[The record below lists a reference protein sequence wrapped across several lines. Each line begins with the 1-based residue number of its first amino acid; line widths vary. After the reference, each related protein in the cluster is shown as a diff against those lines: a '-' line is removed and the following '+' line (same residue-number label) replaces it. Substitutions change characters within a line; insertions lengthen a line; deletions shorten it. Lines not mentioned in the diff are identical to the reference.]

1 LRPFEPRLGVQDDSI
16 CDTRE
21 TSREYGRE
29 YGRMWA
35 RNGRVIAASVVRRGT
50 VVSSKLPNHLQQCS
64 AGLLGSD
71 VSSRFYSSSRTVWKD
86 DEDDKNRIIIPGQP
100 EITTMGADDLTDEDI
115 ERILEEEE
123 RKLED
128 AEKAKFVENWK
139 PGMRKRPLQM
149 SYSLEEFEYE
159 LEPEKHTPR
168 WNSLDKRC
176 GALAIKVGMMP
187 VFDDW
192 GVRHPC
198 TVLLLDKNIVLG
210 HKTVERNGYTAVQVA
225 AGERKRK
232 NVGKCVLGQ
241 YKGKLFQEED
251 KNENPPYMVREFRV
265 SDPKHLIPVNSSI
278 HAMHFVPGQNVDVAG
293 ISKGK
298 GFQGAMKRH
307 NFGGMPASH
316 GVSRSHRALGS
327 TGQCQ
332 DPGRVFKGK
341 KMAGHMGVERVTV
354 QNKRL
359 IKIDRGRNLL
369 YVLGAVPGNRGEF
382 VEVRDA
388 VKKPLWNTDKVLHK
402 SDRPPVPTFEF
413 DANIDGSG
421 QAGHEVFMPLP
432 DRDPLLPDMDD
443 EAA

>member
-1 LRPFEPRLGVQDDSI
+1 ML
-16 CDTRE
+16 
-21 TSREYGRE
+21 
-29 YGRMWA
+29 
-35 RNGRVIAASVVRRGT
+35 N
-50 VVSSKLPNHLQQCS
+50 
-64 AGLLGSD
+64 
-71 VSSRFYSSSRTVWKD
+71 
-86 DEDDKNRIIIPGQP
+86 
-100 EITTMGADDLTDEDI
+100 
-115 ERILEEEE
+115 EEE
-123 RKLED
+123 RKMEEE
-128 AEKAKFVENWK
+128 EKAKCVENWK

-159 LEPEKHTPR
+159 LEPEKHATR
-168 WNSLDKRC
+168 WNKNLDKRC
-176 GALAIKVGMMP
+176 GGIAIKVGMMP

-192 GVRHPC
+192 GIRHPC
-198 TVLLLDKNIVLG
+198 TVLLFDKNVVLG
-210 HKTVERNGYTAVQVA
+210 HKTRERDGYLAVRVA

-241 YKGKLFQEED
+241 YKSILNHDGSDGND
-251 KNENPPYMVREFRV
+251 KENPPYIVREFRV
-265 SDPKHLIPVNSSI
+265 SEPDHLIPVNTRI
-278 HAMHFVPGQNVDVAG
+278 HAMHFVPGQNIDVAG

-341 KMAGHMGVERVTV
+341 KMAGHMGVDRVTV
-354 QNKRL
+354 LNLRVVKV
-359 IKIDRGRNLL
+359 DRGRNLL
-369 YVLGAVPGNRGEF
+369 YALGAVPGNRGEF

-388 VKKPLWNTDKVLHK
+388 VKKPLWNTDKVLNK
-402 SDRPPVPTFEF
+402 ADRPPLPTYAFE
-413 DANIDGSG
+413 ASIDGTG

-432 DRDPLLPDMDD
+432 DRDPLQPDNDD